1 MDSSRKTIKVTTM
14 KANKTLFILG
24 AVASLL
30 TAGCSPKDDDT
41 IGGVTRYVNPLLGT
55 ATLWETEDLG
65 YERHR
70 EQRTWG
76 AEVYPGAALP
86 NAMVQ
91 LTPVTM
97 WHAGAGY
104 QYEDPTI
111 LGFAHTA
118 MGHWNLIDLPMMPV
132 TGTFNADNYASPYS
146 HENES
151 AHPGYYQVKLE
162 RYGVNAE
169 LTSTLHAGYH
179 RYTFKEN
186 DPKRLLVNVAHNQ
199 GNVRSWEMEQVDE
212 NAFAGRQNGLYYY
225 AVTNLPIDSIQFLKS
240 KAERG
245 VPVAVVDFKD
255 NTGKEPLEVKVG
267 ISYVSVDNA
276 RRNLAAEML
285 SKNFDQVRG
294 EANDTWENLL
304 GKIQVDGCS
313 EREKGLFY
321 STLYRSMLNPRL
333 ESDVNGEYRDRKG
346 EIIKDADSRYYSNP
360 AFWDVGRSQL
370 ILLGMLQPDVM
381 NDVMKSTI
389 DRGEKDKG
397 FIPTYFHGDFAP
409 AVVIGSWKRGIKDFD
424 LKRAYKLALKSA
436 TEAGDGGRRF
446 MDEYLEKGYV
456 SDENLSDNPFWEEHR
471 GGVTKTLEYAYADY
485 AVAQIAKELGDT
497 VNYKLLMDHSK
508 NYRNVFN
515 PENGFFQGRIE
526 DGNWLMPYD
535 PDMGYYQHQY
545 REANGWN
552 SLFYAPHD
560 PEGVVAL
567 YSSNEVI
574 EAKLDTLF
582 TRPYNGYEIANMTG
596 FIGNYCHGNQPGH
609 NIPYTYYFIG
619 KQEKSQERLNEIM
632 DRFYD
637 MGKDKLAYAGMDD
650 AGGMSAWYVLNALG
664 LFTYSPADPEYL
676 ASVPLFKE
684 ASFKLGEKPFK
695 IKREGNGTRIEKI
708 TVGDKVL
715 DGYFV
720 PDSLLRAGDTLTI
733 YTDK

>member
-1 MDSSRKTIKVTTM
+1 M
-14 KANKTLFILG
+14 KADKYLFISLAAAIG
-24 AVASLL
+24 ALMS
-30 TAGCSPKDDDT
+30 GCSANNDRT
-41 IGGVTRYVNPLLGT
+41 AEGLTRYVNPLLGT

-70 EQRTWG
+70 ESRTWG
-76 AEVYPGAALP
+76 AEVFPGATLP

-97 WHAGAGY
+97 WHSGAGY

-132 TGTFNADNYASPYS
+132 TGTFNADNYASPFS

-151 AHPGYYQVKLE
+151 ARPGYYQVMLD

-179 RYTFKEN
+179 KYTFKKN

-199 GNVRSWEMEQVDE
+199 NNVKDWNMDRVGD
-212 NAFAGRQNGLYYY
+212 NAFAGNQNGLYYY
-225 AVTNLPIDSIQFLKS
+225 AVTNLPIDSVQILKS
-240 KAERG
+240 KAEHG
-245 VPVAVVDFKD
+245 VPVAVIDFKD
-255 NTGKEPLEVKVG
+255 NTGEEPLEVKVG
-267 ISYVSVDNA
+267 ISYVSIDNA
-276 RRNLAAEML
+276 RLNLETEML
-285 SKNFDQVRG
+285 SKNFDEVRK

-304 GKIQVDGCS
+304 GKIEVNGS
-313 EREKGLFY
+313 TERNKGLFY
-321 STLYRSMLNPRL
+321 TTLYRSMLMPRL
-333 ESDVNGEYRDRKG
+333 ESDVNGDYRDRKG
-346 EIIKDADSRYYSNP
+346 NIVKDTDFRYYSNP
-360 AFWDVGRSQL
+360 AFWDVGRAQL
-370 ILLGMLQPDVM
+370 ILLGMLRPDVAS
-381 NDVMKSTI
+381 DIMKSTI

-409 AVVIGSWKRGIKDFD
+409 TFVIGSWKRGIKDFD
-424 LKRAYKLALKSA
+424 LQRAYNLALKSA
-436 TEAGDGGRRF
+436 TEYGDGGRTY
-446 MDEYLEKGYV
+446 MDEYLAKGYIA
-456 SDENLSDNPFWEEHR
+456 DANIPDNPFWEEHK

-497 VNYKLLMDHSK
+497 ANYERLMSHSK

-515 PENGFFQGRIE
+515 PNNGFFQGRIE
-526 DGNWLMPYD
+526 SGEWLTPYD
-535 PDMGYYQHQY
+535 PDMGYFQHQY

-560 PEGVVAL
+560 PQGVVAL
-567 YSSNEVI
+567 YPSPEAV

-582 TRPYNGYEIANMTG
+582 TRPYNGYEVTNMTG

-619 KQEKSQERLNEIM
+619 KQEKAQERLNQIM

-637 MGKDKLAYAGMDD
+637 MGKEKLAYAGMDD
-650 AGGMSAWYVLNALG
+650 AGGMSAWFVLNALG

-676 ASVPLFKE
+676 VSVPLFDE
-684 ASFKLGEKPFK
+684 VTFRLGATPFM
-695 IKREGNGTRIEKI
+695 IKREGSGTKINRITI
-708 TVGDKVL
+708 GDEVL

-720 PDSLLRAGDTLTI
+720 ADSLLREGKTLTI
-733 YTDK
+733 FTD